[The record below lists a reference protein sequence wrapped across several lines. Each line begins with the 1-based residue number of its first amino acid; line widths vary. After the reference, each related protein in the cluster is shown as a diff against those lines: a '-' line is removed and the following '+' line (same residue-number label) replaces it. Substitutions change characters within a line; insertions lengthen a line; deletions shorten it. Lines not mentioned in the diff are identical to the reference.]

1 MRYIPRNSKVK
12 IRIYKSFTIMDIL
25 VMGVGLLFLA
35 ITLSSGLKGKWVVAG
50 LLTLVVGVLMIP
62 FSEERIYT
70 KLGTVIK
77 FLIKPKKYGGK
88 GEREIGDL
96 IAYETVEEEYIKN
109 KDGSY
114 AFGLEI
120 NPVNLFLMDEYQI
133 RGYTDRIFA
142 GVVKALGEDIQLL
155 VIKTEEQMSFAERI
169 KEENIRLEK
178 IKDRIGRNPGFKE
191 QGETIT
197 EIIEDRRSVL
207 EEVALSGKIK
217 TDRFYLM
224 FLGENESNLRKIRD
238 YARDRFSEKKIK
250 TKDIKGEKLNG
261 LANMYGALKEV
272 EFKGSGMVVGD
283 KTYSFREIVGFP
295 EEVEEGWAYSIFS
308 IPGTSAFMRITQV
321 GKEEARKNIDRSIL
335 EVREKTFSGRASE
348 QTASEIHEEGL
359 RQLLY
364 EIEDGKE
371 CVAEVDIIVCTES
384 TNMDKSARKET
395 ARRIV
400 QAGFKS
406 EEMTFNQ
413 EEGYLGTLIR
423 KMIPGESGNILP
435 GTQIGAS
442 YPFIS
447 DEFIDKGGILIG
459 ENSKP
464 VFLNI
469 FKRDSE
475 RVNSN
480 MVIFGRS
487 GSGKSYA
494 AKTILTGLFSEG
506 VKICILD
513 PEGEYEKMVES
524 LGGKVLRASSGRDAR
539 INPFEILSSLQEEE
553 ENFGAYYSH
562 LQFLEEFFRHI
573 FAGAPSE
580 QLDRLGRITGE
591 MYKSKGITDSADLSK
606 LTHNDYPTFEDLS
619 LFVGE
624 KIKKSTD
631 AMEKGRLTD
640 IYNLLSKVRTGGSL
654 YGLWNGITTFDPSD
668 NLLSYDFQSLIAG
681 KNPMICNA
689 QMLLILKT
697 LENEILNNNGARRK
711 ICVVIDE
718 AHVFIDEK
726 YPASLDFM
734 YSLAK
739 RIRKYE
745 GMLMVI
751 TQNIRDFAGSPESTK
766 KTSAIINASQYS
778 MIFSLNPGDM
788 GDLVSLYSKGGE
800 ITPQEREGIENAPRG
815 RALLIASPSRHT
827 FVDILATKKTVEKWE

>member
-1 MRYIPRNSKVK
+1 
-12 IRIYKSFTIMDIL
+12 
-25 VMGVGLLFLA
+25 MGVGLLFLA

-591 MYKSKGITDSADLSK
+591 MYKSKGITDATELSILSHK
-606 LTHNDYPTFEDLS
+606 DYPTFEDLS
-619 LFVGE
+619 VFVGE

-631 AMEKGRLTD
+631 SMERGRLSD

-654 YGLWNGITTFDPSD
+654 YGLWNGYTTFDPSD

-681 KNPMICNA
+681 KNPTVCNA

-697 LENEILNNNGARRK
+697 LENEILNNNGVRGRGEKRK
-711 ICVVIDE
+711 ICLVIDE

-739 RIRKYE
+739 RIRKYD

-778 MIFSLNPGDM
+778 LIFSLNPGDM
-788 GDLVSLYSKGGE
+788 GDLISLYSKGGE
-800 ITPQEREGIENAPRG
+800 ITEEEREGIENAPRG

-827 FVDILATKKTVEKWE
+827 FVDILATKKTAEKWE